1 MQSALLSLHII
12 DVFQM
17 TGLIRRTFFLNQQQ
31 TKYVSIYLNED
42 LKPQV
47 KIGTS
52 SGHVV
57 LNEIQWFIQVT
68 FKSNIAKNEVHELG
82 DPRHT
87 LSMYCGRYEWE
98 HSSVSKQ
105 KDWSRLT
112 DLASA
117 CVDRQV
123 IKFGRLQD
131 ELDEWR
137 SKCGESKCFCTLP
150 NTNTIDFDTLWD

>member
-1 MQSALLSLHII
+1 MQSALLSLYII

-17 TGLIRRTFFLNQQQ
+17 TGLLRRTLFLNQQE

-57 LNEIQWFIQVT
+57 LNEMQWFILVT
-68 FKSNIAKNEVHELG
+68 FKSNIPKNEVHELG

-87 LSMYCGRYEWE
+87 LSMYFGRYIRITSEDTR
-98 HSSVSKQ
+98 VYLSK
-105 KDWSRLT
+105 K
-112 DLASA
+112 
-117 CVDRQV
+117 
-123 IKFGRLQD
+123 IGH
-131 ELDEWR
+131 
-137 SKCGESKCFCTLP
+137 
-150 NTNTIDFDTLWD
+150 N